1 MSKAKD
7 LFFALRDRVRFIWA
21 RNKFTFMPFG
31 KVEDFDLKQMRHI
44 VILKVDGKLGDTQVM
59 THFYQTL
66 REQIPDLTL
75 SVVCPPSLAPI
86 YADILGFDQVI
97 TSSKKPRKTEIE
109 YICQKLTGPES
120 ACQYVDLVVTTEP
133 HFKPRDFI
141 FNYNL
146 RPRYVA
152 GCEPLLKGHE
162 INLFLFDPNSDQRH
176 ISTCFTDFMT
186 QGKLDFKPVHYEPLY
201 ESATLRE
208 VKAKFDCPVIG
219 INPCGAAA
227 NRYLTVEM
235 VSTLIKRISALYVG
249 KCITVLLMCPPGQ
262 QSFIEQVKAQVGD
275 LASSNVD
282 GNANAGEH
290 AAQQE
295 HELQDSSA
303 TASASDD
310 AVSSEAT
317 TAATSATAAT
327 ATQNHLDLQT
337 LPEVDVE
344 GYAAYIGALS
354 ALITVDTAAVHLACA
369 SDIPQL
375 CVYMGDGNTL
385 NEKRWG
391 PHSAVAEVLDS
402 NTPERLDAMDSELFV
417 SRSMSFLKRV
427 LP

>member
-186 QGKLDFKPVHYEPLY
+186 QGKLDFKPVHYVPLY
-201 ESATLRE
+201 EPATLSE
-208 VKAKFDCPVIG
+208 IKAKFDCPVIG

-227 NRYLTVEM
+227 NRYLTVGM
-235 VSTLIKRISALYVG
+235 VSTLIKRIAELYAG
-249 KCITVLLMCPPGQ
+249 KRITVLLMCPLGQ
-262 QSFIEQVKAQVGD
+262 QSFVEQVKAQVGD
-275 LASSNVD
+275 LALGKESAVESDVSLERVEQVVAD
-282 GNANAGEH
+282 
-290 AAQQE
+290 
-295 HELQDSSA
+295 DSS
-303 TASASDD
+303 SAR
-310 AVSSEAT
+310 AEA
-317 TAATSATAAT
+317 ATAAS
-327 ATQNHLDLQT
+327 AAAAAAPKGHLELQT

-369 SDIPQL
+369 SDVPQL
-375 CVYMGDGNTL
+375 CVYMGNGNTL
-385 NEKRWG
+385 NEGRWG
-391 PHSAVAEVLDS
+391 PRSAVAEVLDS
-402 NTPERLDAMDSELFV
+402 NTPERLDTMDSELFV
-417 SRSMSFLKRV
+417 SRSLSFLKIV
-427 LP
+427 LPLD

>member
-75 SVVCPPSLAPI
+75 SVVCPPALAPI
-86 YADILGFDQVI
+86 YADVLGFDQVI

-186 QGKLDFKPVHYEPLY
+186 QGKLDFKPVHYVPLY
-201 ESATLRE
+201 EPATLSE
-208 VKAKFDCPVIG
+208 IKAKFDCPVIG

-227 NRYLTVEM
+227 NRYLTVGM
-235 VSTLIKRISALYVG
+235 VSTLIKRIAEQYAG
-249 KCITVLLMCPPGQ
+249 KRITVLLMCPLGQ

-275 LASSNVD
+275 LALGKESAVKSDASFD
-282 GNANAGEH
+282 GLEQ
-290 AAQQE
+290 AAAD
-295 HELQDSSA
+295 DSS
-303 TASASDD
+303 SAH
-310 AVSSEAT
+310 AEA
-317 TAATSATAAT
+317 ATAAS
-327 ATQNHLDLQT
+327 AAAAAAPKGHLDLQT

-369 SDIPQL
+369 SDVPQL
-375 CVYMGDGNTL
+375 CVYMGNGNTL
-385 NEKRWG
+385 NEGRWG
-391 PHSAVAEVLDS
+391 PRSAVAEVLDS
-402 NTPERLDAMDSELFV
+402 NTPERLDTMDSEIFV
-417 SRSMSFLKRV
+417 SRSLSFLKRV
-427 LP
+427 LPSE

>member
-86 YADILGFDQVI
+86 YSDILGFDQVI

-186 QGKLDFKPVHYEPLY
+186 QGKLDFKSVHYVPLY
-201 ESATLRE
+201 EPATLSE
-208 VKAKFDCPVIG
+208 VKSKFDCPVIG

-227 NRYLTVEM
+227 NRYLTVSM
-235 VSTLIKRISALYVG
+235 VSTLIKRIAEQYAG
-249 KCITVLLMCPPGQ
+249 KRITVLLMCPQGQ
-262 QSFIEQVKAQVGD
+262 QSFVEQVKAQVGD
-275 LASSNVD
+275 LALRGESAVKSD
-282 GNANAGEH
+282 ANTEAVKQV
-290 AAQQE
+290 AAE
-295 HELQDSSA
+295 
-303 TASASDD
+303 ASTSVKAAKAAA
-310 AVSSEAT
+310 AV
-317 TAATSATAAT
+317 AAAPKG
-327 ATQNHLDLQT
+327 HLELQT

-369 SDIPQL
+369 SDVPQL

-391 PHSAVAEVLDS
+391 PRSAVAEVLDS
-402 NTPERLDAMDSELFV
+402 NTPDRLDTMDSEIFV
-417 SRSMSFLKRV
+417 SRSLSFLKRV
-427 LP
+427 LPSE

>member
-75 SVVCPPSLAPI
+75 SVVCTPSLAPI

-186 QGKLDFKPVHYEPLY
+186 QGKLDFKPVHYVPLY
-201 ESATLRE
+201 EPATLSE
-208 VKAKFDCPVIG
+208 IKAKFDCPVIG

-227 NRYLTVEM
+227 NRYLTVGM
-235 VSTLIKRISALYVG
+235 VSTLIKRIAELYAG
-249 KCITVLLMCPPGQ
+249 KRITVLLMCPLGQ
-262 QSFIEQVKAQVGD
+262 QSFVEQVKAQVGD
-275 LASSNVD
+275 LALGKESAVESDVSLERVEQVVAD
-282 GNANAGEH
+282 
-290 AAQQE
+290 
-295 HELQDSSA
+295 DSS
-303 TASASDD
+303 SAR
-310 AVSSEAT
+310 AEA
-317 TAATSATAAT
+317 ATAAS
-327 ATQNHLDLQT
+327 AAAAAAPKGHLELQT

-369 SDIPQL
+369 SDVPQL
-375 CVYMGDGNTL
+375 CVYMGNGNTL
-385 NEKRWG
+385 NEGRWG
-391 PHSAVAEVLDS
+391 PRSAVAEVLDS
-402 NTPERLDAMDSELFV
+402 NTPERLDTMDSELFV
-417 SRSMSFLKRV
+417 SRSLSFLKRV
-427 LP
+427 LPLD

>member
-1 MSKAKD
+1 MASS
-7 LFFALRDRVRFIWA
+7 
-21 RNKFTFMPFG
+21 FG

-186 QGKLDFKPVHYEPLY
+186 KGKLDFKPVHYVPLY
-201 ESATLRE
+201 EPATLSE

-227 NRYLTVEM
+227 NRYLTVGM
-235 VSTLIKRISALYVG
+235 VSTLIKRIAEQYAS
-249 KCITVLLMCPPGQ
+249 KRITVLLMCPQGQ
-262 QSFIEQVKAQVGD
+262 QSFVEQVKAQVGE
-275 LASSNVD
+275 LALSRESAVKSD
-282 GNANAGEH
+282 ANIERTEQV
-290 AAQQE
+290 AAE
-295 HELQDSSA
+295 
-303 TASASDD
+303 ASTSVND
-310 AVSSEAT
+310 AKV
-317 TAATSATAAT
+317 AAAIAA
-327 ATQNHLDLQT
+327 APKGHLELQT

-369 SDIPQL
+369 SDVPQL
-375 CVYMGDGNTL
+375 CVYMGNGNTL
-385 NEKRWG
+385 NEGRWG
-391 PHSAVAEVLDS
+391 PRSAVAEVLDS
-402 NTPERLDAMDSELFV
+402 NTPERLDTMDSELFV
-417 SRSMSFLKRV
+417 SRSLSFLKRV
-427 LP
+427 LPLD

>member
-141 FNYNL
+141 CIYNL

-186 QGKLDFKPVHYEPLY
+186 QGKLDFKPVHYVRLY
-201 ESATLRE
+201 EPATLSE

-227 NRYLTVEM
+227 NRYLTVNM
-235 VSTLIKRISALYVG
+235 VSTLIKRIAELYAN
-249 KCITVLLMCPPGQ
+249 KRITVLLMCPLGQ
-262 QSFIEQVKAQVGD
+262 QSFVEQVKAQVGD
-275 LASSNVD
+275 LALSKAASVQSTAD
-282 GNANAGEH
+282 CDAKDNALVHTEPEENDANLEQV
-290 AAQQE
+290 AAT
-295 HELQDSSA
+295 DKA
-303 TASASDD
+303 PAS
-310 AVSSEAT
+310 T
-317 TAATSATAAT
+317 TAA
-327 ATQNHLDLQT
+327 QGHLDLQT

-369 SDIPQL
+369 SDVPQL

-385 NEKRWG
+385 NEGRWG
-391 PHSAVAEVLDS
+391 PRSAVAEVLDS
-402 NTPERLDAMDSELFV
+402 NSPERLDTMDSELFV
-417 SRSMSFLKRV
+417 SHSLRFLKRV
-427 LP
+427 LPLD

>member
-75 SVVCPPSLAPI
+75 SVVCPPSLVPI

-152 GCEPLLKGHE
+152 GCESLLKGHE

-186 QGKLDFKPVHYEPLY
+186 QGKLDFKPVHYVPLY
-201 ESATLRE
+201 EPATLSE
-208 VKAKFDCPVIG
+208 IKAKFDCPVIG

-227 NRYLTVEM
+227 NRYLTVGM
-235 VSTLIKRISALYVG
+235 VSTLIKRIAELYAG
-249 KCITVLLMCPPGQ
+249 KRITVLLMCPLGQ
-262 QSFIEQVKAQVGD
+262 QSFVEQVKAQVGD
-275 LASSNVD
+275 LALGKESAVESDVSLERVEQVVAD
-282 GNANAGEH
+282 
-290 AAQQE
+290 
-295 HELQDSSA
+295 DSS
-303 TASASDD
+303 SAR
-310 AVSSEAT
+310 AEA
-317 TAATSATAAT
+317 ATAAS
-327 ATQNHLDLQT
+327 AAAAAAPKGHLELQT

-369 SDIPQL
+369 SDVPQL
-375 CVYMGDGNTL
+375 CVYMGNGNTL
-385 NEKRWG
+385 NEGRWG
-391 PHSAVAEVLDS
+391 PRSAVAEVLDS
-402 NTPERLDAMDSELFV
+402 NTPERLDTMDSELFV
-417 SRSMSFLKRV
+417 SRSLSFLKRV
-427 LP
+427 LPLD

>member
-186 QGKLDFKPVHYEPLY
+186 QGKLDFKPVHYVPLY
-201 ESATLRE
+201 EPATLSE
-208 VKAKFDCPVIG
+208 IKAKFDCPVIG

-227 NRYLTVEM
+227 NRYLTVGM
-235 VSTLIKRISALYVG
+235 VSTLIKRIAELYAG
-249 KCITVLLMCPPGQ
+249 KRITVLLMCPLGQ
-262 QSFIEQVKAQVGD
+262 QSFVEQVKAQVGD
-275 LASSNVD
+275 LALGKESAVESDVSLERVEQVVAD
-282 GNANAGEH
+282 
-290 AAQQE
+290 
-295 HELQDSSA
+295 DSS
-303 TASASDD
+303 SAR
-310 AVSSEAT
+310 AKA
-317 TAATSATAAT
+317 ATAAS
-327 ATQNHLDLQT
+327 AAAAAAPKGHLELQT

-344 GYAAYIGALS
+344 RYAAYIGALS

-369 SDIPQL
+369 SDVPQL
-375 CVYMGDGNTL
+375 CVYMGNGNTL
-385 NEKRWG
+385 NEGRWG
-391 PHSAVAEVLDS
+391 PRSAVAEVLDS
-402 NTPERLDAMDSELFV
+402 NTPERLDTMDSELFV
-417 SRSMSFLKRV
+417 SRSLSFLKRV
-427 LP
+427 LPLD

>member
-86 YADILGFDQVI
+86 YSDILGFDQVI

-186 QGKLDFKPVHYEPLY
+186 QGKLEFKPVHYVPLY
-201 ESATLRE
+201 EPATLSE

-227 NRYLTVEM
+227 NRYLTVGM
-235 VSTLIKRISALYVG
+235 VSTLIKRIAEQYAS
-249 KCITVLLMCPPGQ
+249 KRITVLLMCPQGQ
-262 QSFIEQVKAQVGD
+262 QSFVEQVKAQVGE
-275 LASSNVD
+275 LALSRESAVKSD
-282 GNANAGEH
+282 ANIEETEQVVAEASTSVNDAK
-290 AAQQE
+290 AA
-295 HELQDSSA
+295 A
-303 TASASDD
+303 
-310 AVSSEAT
+310 AV
-317 TAATSATAAT
+317 AAVPKG
-327 ATQNHLDLQT
+327 HLELQT

-369 SDIPQL
+369 SDVPQL

-391 PHSAVAEVLDS
+391 PRSAVAEVLDS
-402 NTPERLDAMDSELFV
+402 NTPERLDTMDSELFV
-417 SRSMSFLKRV
+417 SRSLSFLKRV
-427 LP
+427 LPLD

>member
-75 SVVCPPSLAPI
+75 SVVCPPALAPI
-86 YADILGFDQVI
+86 YADVLGFDQVI

-109 YICQKLTGPES
+109 YICHKLTGPES

-186 QGKLDFKPVHYEPLY
+186 QGKLDFKPVHYVPLY
-201 ESATLRE
+201 EPATLSE
-208 VKAKFDCPVIG
+208 IKAKFDCPVIG

-227 NRYLTVEM
+227 NRYLTVGM
-235 VSTLIKRISALYVG
+235 VSTLIKRIAEQYAG
-249 KCITVLLMCPPGQ
+249 KRITVLLMCPLGQ

-275 LASSNVD
+275 LALGKESAVKSDASFD
-282 GNANAGEH
+282 GLEQ
-290 AAQQE
+290 AAAD
-295 HELQDSSA
+295 DSS
-303 TASASDD
+303 SAH
-310 AVSSEAT
+310 AEA
-317 TAATSATAAT
+317 ATAAS
-327 ATQNHLDLQT
+327 AAAAAAPKGHLDLQT

-369 SDIPQL
+369 SDVPQL
-375 CVYMGDGNTL
+375 CVYMGNGNTL
-385 NEKRWG
+385 NEGRWG
-391 PHSAVAEVLDS
+391 PRSAVAEVLDS
-402 NTPERLDAMDSELFV
+402 NTPERLDTMDSELFV
-417 SRSMSFLKRV
+417 SRSLSFLKRV
-427 LP
+427 LPLE

>member
-186 QGKLDFKPVHYEPLY
+186 QGKLDFKPVHYVPLY
-201 ESATLRE
+201 EPATLSE

-227 NRYLTVEM
+227 NRYLTVNM
-235 VSTLIKRISALYVG
+235 VSTLIKRIAELYAN
-249 KCITVLLMCPPGQ
+249 KRITVLLMCPQGQ
-262 QSFIEQVKAQVGD
+262 QSFVEQVKAQVGD
-275 LASSNVD
+275 LALCRESAVKSDASLERVEQAAADASSSV
-282 GNANAGEH
+282 NA
-290 AAQQE
+290 AAP
-295 HELQDSSA
+295 D
-303 TASASDD
+303 
-310 AVSSEAT
+310 
-317 TAATSATAAT
+317 AAT
-327 ATQNHLDLQT
+327 ATQCHLDLQT

-369 SDIPQL
+369 SDVPQL
-375 CVYMGDGNTL
+375 CVYMGNGNTL
-385 NEKRWG
+385 NEGRWG
-391 PHSAVAEVLDS
+391 PRSAVAEVLDS
-402 NTPERLDAMDSELFV
+402 NTPDRLDTMDSELFV
-417 SRSMSFLKRV
+417 SRSLSFLRRV
-427 LP
+427 LPLD

>member
-75 SVVCPPSLAPI
+75 SVVCPPALAPI
-86 YADILGFDQVI
+86 YADVLGFDQVI

-133 HFKPRDFI
+133 IFKPRDFI

-186 QGKLDFKPVHYEPLY
+186 QGKLDFKPVHYVPLY
-201 ESATLRE
+201 EPATLSE
-208 VKAKFDCPVIG
+208 IKAKFDCPVIG

-227 NRYLTVEM
+227 NRYLTVGM
-235 VSTLIKRISALYVG
+235 VSTLIKRIAEQYAG
-249 KCITVLLMCPPGQ
+249 KRITVLLMCPLGQ

-275 LASSNVD
+275 LALGKESAVKSDASFD
-282 GNANAGEH
+282 GLEQ
-290 AAQQE
+290 AAAD
-295 HELQDSSA
+295 DSS
-303 TASASDD
+303 SAH
-310 AVSSEAT
+310 AE
-317 TAATSATAAT
+317 AAT
-327 ATQNHLDLQT
+327 ATSAAAAAAPKGHLDLQT

-369 SDIPQL
+369 SDVPQL
-375 CVYMGDGNTL
+375 CVYMGNGNTL
-385 NEKRWG
+385 NEGRWG
-391 PHSAVAEVLDS
+391 PRSAVAEVLDS
-402 NTPERLDAMDSELFV
+402 NTPERLDTMDSELFV
-417 SRSMSFLKRV
+417 SRSLSFLKRV
-427 LP
+427 LHLD

>member
-186 QGKLDFKPVHYEPLY
+186 QGKLDFKPVHYVPLY
-201 ESATLRE
+201 EPATLSE
-208 VKAKFDCPVIG
+208 IKAKFDCPVIG

-227 NRYLTVEM
+227 NRYLTVGM
-235 VSTLIKRISALYVG
+235 VSTLIKRIAELYAG
-249 KCITVLLMCPPGQ
+249 KRITVLLMCPLGQ
-262 QSFIEQVKAQVGD
+262 QSFVEQVKAQVGD
-275 LASSNVD
+275 LALSRESAVKSD
-282 GNANAGEH
+282 ASLEGVEQV
-290 AAQQE
+290 AA
-295 HELQDSSA
+295 DASSA
-303 TASASDD
+303 VNAAVPD
-310 AVSSEAT
+310 AAI
-317 TAATSATAAT
+317 
-327 ATQNHLDLQT
+327 ATQCHLELQT

-369 SDIPQL
+369 SDVPQL
-375 CVYMGDGNTL
+375 CVYMGNGNTL
-385 NEKRWG
+385 NEGRWG
-391 PHSAVAEVLDS
+391 PRSAVAEVLDS
-402 NTPERLDAMDSELFV
+402 NTPERLDTMDSELFV
-417 SRSMSFLKRV
+417 SRSLSFLRRV
-427 LP
+427 LPLD

>member
-75 SVVCPPSLAPI
+75 SVVCPPSLVPI

-176 ISTCFTDFMT
+176 ISTCLTDFMT
-186 QGKLDFKPVHYEPLY
+186 QGKLDFKPVHYVPLY
-201 ESATLRE
+201 EPATLSE
-208 VKAKFDCPVIG
+208 IKAKFDCPVIG

-227 NRYLTVEM
+227 NRYLTVGM
-235 VSTLIKRISALYVG
+235 VSTLIKRIAELYAG
-249 KCITVLLMCPPGQ
+249 KRITVLLMCPLGQ
-262 QSFIEQVKAQVGD
+262 QSFVEQVKAQVGD
-275 LASSNVD
+275 LALGKESAVESDVSLERVEQVVAD
-282 GNANAGEH
+282 
-290 AAQQE
+290 
-295 HELQDSSA
+295 DSS
-303 TASASDD
+303 SAR
-310 AVSSEAT
+310 AEA
-317 TAATSATAAT
+317 ATAAS
-327 ATQNHLDLQT
+327 AAAAAAPKGHLELQT

-369 SDIPQL
+369 SDVPQL
-375 CVYMGDGNTL
+375 CVYMGNGNTL
-385 NEKRWG
+385 NEGRWG
-391 PHSAVAEVLDS
+391 PRSAVAEVLDS
-402 NTPERLDAMDSELFV
+402 NTPERLDTMDSELFV
-417 SRSMSFLKRV
+417 SRSLSFLKRV
-427 LP
+427 LPLD